1 MRRGAWAWFH
11 GVSTCGAKFLNID
24 DFFIERQIKL
34 WLKIS
39 EELECAFGVIGKILM
54 SRI

>member
-1 MRRGAWAWFH
+1 LALQVLEYW
-11 GVSTCGAKFLNID
+11 
-24 DFFIERQIKL
+24 
-34 WLKIS
+34 